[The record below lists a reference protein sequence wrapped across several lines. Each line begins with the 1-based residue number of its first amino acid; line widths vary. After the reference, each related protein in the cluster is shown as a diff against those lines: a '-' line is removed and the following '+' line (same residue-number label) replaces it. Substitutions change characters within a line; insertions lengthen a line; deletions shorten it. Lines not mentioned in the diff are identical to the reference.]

1 MLAAV
6 TVIGSWQRIKIVQ
19 IERFKPSKIVRV
31 TEFGTSPMTRASEVL
46 ESSPEEHTLRRL
58 RR

>member
-19 IERFKPSKIVRV
+19 IERVKPSKIVRV
-31 TEFGTSPMTRASEVL
+31 TEFGTSRMTRASEVL
-46 ESSPEEHTLRRL
+46 ESSPEEQTLRRL